1 MLDMN
6 QLEQQQG
13 QESIQLKLSQ
23 GQRPACKSNNG
34 RTRLWE
40 TTMCVCPWVRW
51 RRKKKGVCVG
61 TIVCFLC
68 ICADCVFVLKED
80 LSKSLVFQCEISVDN
95 VASTDYE

>member
-1 MLDMN
+1 MRNNDVC
-6 QLEQQQG
+6 
-13 QESIQLKLSQ
+13 LSV
-23 GQRPACKSNNG
+23 S
-34 RTRLWE
+34 E
-40 TTMCVCPWVRW
+40 MEEE
-51 RRKKKGVCVG
+51 KKGVCVG